1 MEIYVNRVLRER
13 GTIMGTLKVVKEV
26 AGEGIELVKVCGTV
40 EREADCLP
48 AGKYRVCI
56 GKCIYHHRKMP
67 FLIPM
72 EEDVASSDAATEAST
87 TNAST
92 SDASTSE
99 ASTSMESSKGLCVL
113 DSSQCELCCKA
124 RHSHEFGDI
133 SAFASLPCAM
143 IQPGNGP
150 FTMGRGSILVG
161 EVHAPG
167 YVLKSHPLFTTLY
180 ERIKK
185 AVWRGNE
192 VTLEIKEV

>member
-1 MEIYVNRVLRER
+1 MEIYVNRILRER

-67 FLIPM
+67 FLVP
-72 EEDVASSDAATEAST
+72 V
-87 TNAST
+87 
-92 SDASTSE
+92 
-99 ASTSMESSKGLCVL
+99 

-167 YVLKSHPLFTTLY
+167 YVLKSQSLFTTLY

-192 VTLEIKEV
+192 VTLEIKEM

>member
-1 MEIYVNRVLRER
+1 MEIYVNRLLRER

-26 AGEGIELVKVCGTV
+26 AGEENEQVKVCGTV

-48 AGKYRVCI
+48 AGKYRVRI
-56 GKCIYHHRKMP
+56 GKCIYHRRKMP
-67 FLIPM
+67 FLVPM
-72 EEDVASSDAATEAST
+72 
-87 TNAST
+87 
-92 SDASTSE
+92 
-99 ASTSMESSKGLCVL
+99 

-185 AVWRGNE
+185 VVWRGNE

>member
-1 MEIYVNRVLRER
+1 MEIYVNRLLRER

-26 AGEGIELVKVCGTV
+26 AGEGIEQVKVCGTM
-40 EREADCLP
+40 ERAADCLP

-67 FLIPM
+67 FLVPM
-72 EEDVASSDAATEAST
+72 
-87 TNAST
+87 
-92 SDASTSE
+92 
-99 ASTSMESSKGLCVL
+99 

>member
-1 MEIYVNRVLRER
+1 MEIYVNRLLRER

-67 FLIPM
+67 FLVPM
-72 EEDVASSDAATEAST
+72 
-87 TNAST
+87 
-92 SDASTSE
+92 
-99 ASTSMESSKGLCVL
+99 

-133 SAFASLPCAM
+133 SAFTSLPCTM

>member
-1 MEIYVNRVLRER
+1 MEIYVNRLLRER

-26 AGEGIELVKVCGTV
+26 AGEEIELVKVCGTV

-67 FLIPM
+67 FLVP
-72 EEDVASSDAATEAST
+72 
-87 TNAST
+87 
-92 SDASTSE
+92 
-99 ASTSMESSKGLCVL
+99 L

-185 AVWRGNE
+185 TVWRGNE
-192 VTLEIKEV
+192 VTLEIKEM

>member
-1 MEIYVNRVLRER
+1 MEIYVNRLLREC

-26 AGEGIELVKVCGTV
+26 AGEGIELVKDCGTV

-67 FLIPM
+67 FLVPM
-72 EEDVASSDAATEAST
+72 
-87 TNAST
+87 
-92 SDASTSE
+92 
-99 ASTSMESSKGLCVL
+99 

>member
-1 MEIYVNRVLRER
+1 MLNLYVERMIHER
-13 GTIMGTLKVVKEV
+13 GTIMGLLKAENVNDSEFD
-26 AGEGIELVKVCGTV
+26 EQVKVCGTV

-48 AGKYRVCI
+48 VGKYRVCI
-56 GKCIYHHRKMP
+56 AKCKRLNRKMP
-67 FLIPM
+67 YLVLM
-72 EEDVASSDAATEAST
+72 DEDVSASI
-87 TNAST
+87 
-92 SDASTSE
+92 
-99 ASTSMESSKGLCVL
+99 ESSKGLCVL

-133 SAFASLPCAM
+133 SAFTSLPCAM

-167 YVLKSHPLFTTLY
+167 YVLKSQSLFTTLY

>member
-1 MEIYVNRVLRER
+1 MEIYVNRLLRER

-26 AGEGIELVKVCGTV
+26 AGEGIEQVKVCGTV
-40 EREADCLP
+40 ERAADCLP

-67 FLIPM
+67 FLVPM
-72 EEDVASSDAATEAST
+72 
-87 TNAST
+87 
-92 SDASTSE
+92 
-99 ASTSMESSKGLCVL
+99 

-150 FTMGRGSILVG
+150 FTMSRGSILVG

-167 YVLKSHPLFTTLY
+167 YVLKSYPLFTTLY

-192 VTLEIKEV
+192 VTLEIKEM

>member
-1 MEIYVNRVLRER
+1 MEIYVNRLLRER

-67 FLIPM
+67 FLVP
-72 EEDVASSDAATEAST
+72 V
-87 TNAST
+87 
-92 SDASTSE
+92 
-99 ASTSMESSKGLCVL
+99 
-113 DSSQCELCCKA
+113 DSSQCELCCEA

>member
-1 MEIYVNRVLRER
+1 MEIYVNRLLRER

-26 AGEGIELVKVCGTV
+26 AGEGIEQVKVCGTV
-40 EREADCLP
+40 ERAADCLP

-67 FLIPM
+67 FLVPM
-72 EEDVASSDAATEAST
+72 
-87 TNAST
+87 
-92 SDASTSE
+92 
-99 ASTSMESSKGLCVL
+99 

-150 FTMGRGSILVG
+150 FTMSRGSILVG

>member
-1 MEIYVNRVLRER
+1 MEIYVNRLLRER

-67 FLIPM
+67 FLVPM
-72 EEDVASSDAATEAST
+72 
-87 TNAST
+87 
-92 SDASTSE
+92 
-99 ASTSMESSKGLCVL
+99 

-133 SAFASLPCAM
+133 STFASLPCAM

-192 VTLEIKEV
+192 VTLEIKEM

>member
-1 MEIYVNRVLRER
+1 MEIYVNRLLRER

-26 AGEGIELVKVCGTV
+26 AGEGIELVKICGTV
-40 EREADCLP
+40 ERAADCLP

-67 FLIPM
+67 FLVPM
-72 EEDVASSDAATEAST
+72 
-87 TNAST
+87 
-92 SDASTSE
+92 
-99 ASTSMESSKGLCVL
+99 

-150 FTMGRGSILVG
+150 FTKGRGSILVG

>member
-1 MEIYVNRVLRER
+1 MEIYVNRLLRER

-26 AGEGIELVKVCGTV
+26 AGEGIEQVKVCGTV

-67 FLIPM
+67 FLVP
-72 EEDVASSDAATEAST
+72 V
-87 TNAST
+87 
-92 SDASTSE
+92 
-99 ASTSMESSKGLCVL
+99 

-133 SAFASLPCAM
+133 STFASLPCAM

-167 YVLKSHPLFTTLY
+167 YVLKSHLLFTTLY

>member
-1 MEIYVNRVLRER
+1 MEIYVNRILRER

-26 AGEGIELVKVCGTV
+26 AGEEIEQVKVCGTV

-67 FLIPM
+67 FLVPM
-72 EEDVASSDAATEAST
+72 
-87 TNAST
+87 
-92 SDASTSE
+92 
-99 ASTSMESSKGLCVL
+99 

-124 RHSHEFGDI
+124 RHFHEFGDI

-167 YVLKSHPLFTTLY
+167 YVLKSQSLFTTLY

>member
-1 MEIYVNRVLRER
+1 MEIYVNRLLRER

-26 AGEGIELVKVCGTV
+26 AGEEIELVKVCGTV

-67 FLIPM
+67 FLVPM
-72 EEDVASSDAATEAST
+72 
-87 TNAST
+87 
-92 SDASTSE
+92 
-99 ASTSMESSKGLCVL
+99 

-150 FTMGRGSILVG
+150 FTMSRGSILVG

-192 VTLEIKEV
+192 VTLEIKKV

>member
-1 MEIYVNRVLRER
+1 MEIYVNRLLRER

-26 AGEGIELVKVCGTV
+26 AGEEIELVKVCGTV

-48 AGKYRVCI
+48 AGKYHVCI

-67 FLIPM
+67 FLVP
-72 EEDVASSDAATEAST
+72 V
-87 TNAST
+87 
-92 SDASTSE
+92 
-99 ASTSMESSKGLCVL
+99 

-185 AVWRGNE
+185 VVWRGNE

>member
-1 MEIYVNRVLRER
+1 MLKLYVERMIRER
-13 GTIMGTLKVVKEV
+13 GTIMGLVKAENVVDGQYSEQ
-26 AGEGIELVKVCGTV
+26 VKVCGTV

-48 AGKYRVCI
+48 AGKYRVRI
-56 GKCIYHHRKMP
+56 GKCKRLNRKMP
-67 FLIPM
+67 FLVPM
-72 EEDVASSDAATEAST
+72 
-87 TNAST
+87 
-92 SDASTSE
+92 
-99 ASTSMESSKGLCVL
+99 

-150 FTMGRGSILVG
+150 FTKGRGSILVG

>member
-1 MEIYVNRVLRER
+1 MEIYVNRLLRER

-48 AGKYRVCI
+48 AGKYRVRI

-67 FLIPM
+67 FLVPM
-72 EEDVASSDAATEAST
+72 
-87 TNAST
+87 
-92 SDASTSE
+92 
-99 ASTSMESSKGLCVL
+99 

-150 FTMGRGSILVG
+150 FTMSRGSILVG

-167 YVLKSHPLFTTLY
+167 YVLKSQQLFTTLY

-192 VTLEIKEV
+192 VMLEIKEV

>member
-1 MEIYVNRVLRER
+1 MEIYVNRLLRER

-26 AGEGIELVKVCGTV
+26 AGEGIEQVKVCGTV

-67 FLIPM
+67 FLVPM
-72 EEDVASSDAATEAST
+72 
-87 TNAST
+87 
-92 SDASTSE
+92 
-99 ASTSMESSKGLCVL
+99 

-192 VTLEIKEV
+192 VTLEIKEE

>member
-1 MEIYVNRVLRER
+1 MEIYVNRLLRER

-67 FLIPM
+67 FLVPM
-72 EEDVASSDAATEAST
+72 
-87 TNAST
+87 
-92 SDASTSE
+92 
-99 ASTSMESSKGLCVL
+99 

-192 VTLEIKEV
+192 VTLEIKEM

>member
-40 EREADCLP
+40 ERAADCLP
-48 AGKYRVCI
+48 VGKYRVCI
-56 GKCIYHHRKMP
+56 GKCIYHRRKMP
-67 FLIPM
+67 FLVPM
-72 EEDVASSDAATEAST
+72 EEEVSS
-87 TNAST
+87 
-92 SDASTSE
+92 
-99 ASTSMESSKGLCVL
+99 SMESSKGLCVL

-124 RHSHEFGDI
+124 RHFHEFGDI
-133 SAFASLPCAM
+133 SAFSSLPCAM

-150 FTMGRGSILVG
+150 FTMSRGSILVG

-167 YVLKSHPLFTTLY
+167 YVLKSQPLFTTLY

-185 AVWRGNE
+185 AVWRGHD
-192 VTLEIKEV
+192 VTLEIKEM

>member
-1 MEIYVNRVLRER
+1 MEIYVNRLLRER
-13 GTIMGTLKVVKEV
+13 GTIMGTLKIVKEV

-67 FLIPM
+67 FLVPM
-72 EEDVASSDAATEAST
+72 EEDVAS
-87 TNAST
+87 
-92 SDASTSE
+92 
-99 ASTSMESSKGLCVL
+99 SMESSKGLCVL

-124 RHSHEFGDI
+124 RHSHEFGDVT
-133 SAFASLPCAM
+133 AFTSLSCAM

-167 YVLKSHPLFTTLY
+167 YVLKSQSLFTTLY

-192 VTLEIKEV
+192 VTLEIKEM

>member
-1 MEIYVNRVLRER
+1 MEIYVNRLLRER

-26 AGEGIELVKVCGTV
+26 AGEEIELVKVCGTV

-56 GKCIYHHRKMP
+56 GKCIYHRRKMP
-67 FLIPM
+67 FLVPM
-72 EEDVASSDAATEAST
+72 EEDVAS
-87 TNAST
+87 
-92 SDASTSE
+92 
-99 ASTSMESSKGLCVL
+99 SMESSKGLCVL

-124 RHSHEFGDI
+124 RHSHEFGDVT
-133 SAFASLPCAM
+133 AFTSLPCAM

-167 YVLKSHPLFTTLY
+167 YVLKSQPLFSTLY

-185 AVWRGNE
+185 ALWRGHE

>member
-1 MEIYVNRVLRER
+1 MEIYVNRLLRER
-13 GTIMGTLKVVKEV
+13 GTIMGTLKVVKEF
-26 AGEGIELVKVCGTV
+26 AGEGIEQVKVCGTV

-67 FLIPM
+67 FLVPM
-72 EEDVASSDAATEAST
+72 
-87 TNAST
+87 
-92 SDASTSE
+92 
-99 ASTSMESSKGLCVL
+99 

-167 YVLKSHPLFTTLY
+167 YVLKSQPLFTTLY

-192 VTLEIKEV
+192 VTLEIKEM

>member
-1 MEIYVNRVLRER
+1 MEIFVNRVLRER

-67 FLIPM
+67 FLVPM
-72 EEDVASSDAATEAST
+72 
-87 TNAST
+87 
-92 SDASTSE
+92 
-99 ASTSMESSKGLCVL
+99 

-133 SAFASLPCAM
+133 SAFVSLPCAM

-167 YVLKSHPLFTTLY
+167 YVLKSQSLFTTLY

>member
-1 MEIYVNRVLRER
+1 MEIYVNRLLRER
-13 GTIMGTLKVVKEV
+13 GTIMGTLKVVKEF

-40 EREADCLP
+40 ERAADCLP

-67 FLIPM
+67 FLVPM
-72 EEDVASSDAATEAST
+72 
-87 TNAST
+87 
-92 SDASTSE
+92 
-99 ASTSMESSKGLCVL
+99 

-167 YVLKSHPLFTTLY
+167 YVLKSQPLFTTLY

>member
-1 MEIYVNRVLRER
+1 MEIYVNRLLRER

-67 FLIPM
+67 FLVPM
-72 EEDVASSDAATEAST
+72 
-87 TNAST
+87 
-92 SDASTSE
+92 
-99 ASTSMESSKGLCVL
+99 

-133 SAFASLPCAM
+133 SAFASLPCTM

-167 YVLKSHPLFTTLY
+167 YVLKSQPLFTTLY

>member
-1 MEIYVNRVLRER
+1 MEIYVNRLLRER

-26 AGEGIELVKVCGTV
+26 AGEGIEQVKVCGTV
-40 EREADCLP
+40 ERAADCLP

-67 FLIPM
+67 FLVPM
-72 EEDVASSDAATEAST
+72 
-87 TNAST
+87 
-92 SDASTSE
+92 
-99 ASTSMESSKGLCVL
+99 

-150 FTMGRGSILVG
+150 FTMSRGSILVG

-192 VTLEIKEV
+192 VTLEIKDV

>member
-1 MEIYVNRVLRER
+1 MEIYVNRLLRER

-26 AGEGIELVKVCGTV
+26 AGEENEQVKVCGTV

-48 AGKYRVCI
+48 AGKYRVRI
-56 GKCIYHHRKMP
+56 GKCIYHRRKMP
-67 FLIPM
+67 FLVPM
-72 EEDVASSDAATEAST
+72 
-87 TNAST
+87 
-92 SDASTSE
+92 
-99 ASTSMESSKGLCVL
+99 

-185 AVWRGNE
+185 AVGRGHD
-192 VTLEIKEV
+192 VTLEIKEM

>member
-1 MEIYVNRVLRER
+1 MEIYVNRLLRER

-26 AGEGIELVKVCGTV
+26 AGEGIEQVKVCGTV

-67 FLIPM
+67 FLVPM
-72 EEDVASSDAATEAST
+72 
-87 TNAST
+87 
-92 SDASTSE
+92 
-99 ASTSMESSKGLCVL
+99 

-133 SAFASLPCAM
+133 SAFVSLPCAM
-143 IQPGNGP
+143 IQSGNGP
-150 FTMGRGSILVG
+150 FTMSRGSILVG

>member
-1 MEIYVNRVLRER
+1 MEIYVNRLLRER

-26 AGEGIELVKVCGTV
+26 AGEEIEQVKVCGTV

-48 AGKYRVCI
+48 AGKYRGCI

-67 FLIPM
+67 FLVP
-72 EEDVASSDAATEAST
+72 V
-87 TNAST
+87 
-92 SDASTSE
+92 
-99 ASTSMESSKGLCVL
+99 

-133 SAFASLPCAM
+133 SAFASLTCAM

>member
-1 MEIYVNRVLRER
+1 MEIYVNRLLRER

-26 AGEGIELVKVCGTV
+26 AGEEIEQVKVCGTV

-56 GKCIYHHRKMP
+56 GKCIYHRRKMP
-67 FLIPM
+67 FLVPM
-72 EEDVASSDAATEAST
+72 EEDVAS
-87 TNAST
+87 
-92 SDASTSE
+92 
-99 ASTSMESSKGLCVL
+99 SMESSKGLCVL

-124 RHSHEFGDI
+124 RHSHEFGDVT
-133 SAFASLPCAM
+133 AFTSLPCAM

-167 YVLKSHPLFTTLY
+167 YVLKSQPLFSTLY

-185 AVWRGNE
+185 ALWRGHE

>member
-1 MEIYVNRVLRER
+1 MEIYVNRLLRER

-26 AGEGIELVKVCGTV
+26 AGEGIEQVKVCGTV

-67 FLIPM
+67 FLVP
-72 EEDVASSDAATEAST
+72 V
-87 TNAST
+87 
-92 SDASTSE
+92 
-99 ASTSMESSKGLCVL
+99 

-133 SAFASLPCAM
+133 SAFTSLLCAM

-150 FTMGRGSILVG
+150 FTMSRGSILVG

-167 YVLKSHPLFTTLY
+167 YVLKSQPLFTTLY

-192 VTLEIKEV
+192 VTLEIKEM

>member
-1 MEIYVNRVLRER
+1 MEIYVNRLLRER

-48 AGKYRVCI
+48 AGKYHVCI

-67 FLIPM
+67 FLVPM
-72 EEDVASSDAATEAST
+72 
-87 TNAST
+87 
-92 SDASTSE
+92 
-99 ASTSMESSKGLCVL
+99 

>member
-1 MEIYVNRVLRER
+1 MEIYVNRLLRER

-26 AGEGIELVKVCGTV
+26 AGEEIELVKVCGTV

-48 AGKYRVCI
+48 AGKYLVCI
-56 GKCIYHHRKMP
+56 GKCIYHRRKMP
-67 FLIPM
+67 FLVPM
-72 EEDVASSDAATEAST
+72 
-87 TNAST
+87 
-92 SDASTSE
+92 
-99 ASTSMESSKGLCVL
+99 

-133 SAFASLPCAM
+133 SAFTSLPCAM

-167 YVLKSHPLFTTLY
+167 YVLKSQSLFTTLY

>member
-1 MEIYVNRVLRER
+1 MEIYVNRLLRER

-67 FLIPM
+67 FLVPM
-72 EEDVASSDAATEAST
+72 
-87 TNAST
+87 
-92 SDASTSE
+92 
-99 ASTSMESSKGLCVL
+99 

-150 FTMGRGSILVG
+150 FTMSRGSILVG

-167 YVLKSHPLFTTLY
+167 YVLKSHPLFNTLY